1 MISVTGWNYG
11 DCTANLQPAVFADL
25 YEVHFTHMSEPS
37 REALRQFELAKN
49 ELQLAL
55 MFAKVS
61 SAAYSQGKLQHAW
74 DARSK
79 AEAVHARAVEQL
91 VGAVS
96 TEDKVIES
104 MLGELRTALAGL
116 PSSTEQHLWSR
127 PAARRS
133 AV

>member
-1 MISVTGWNYG
+1 
-11 DCTANLQPAVFADL
+11 
-25 YEVHFTHMSEPS
+25 MSEPS
-37 REALRQFELAKN
+37 PEALRQFELAKH

-61 SAAYSQGKLQHAW
+61 STAYSQGKLQHAW

-79 AEAVHARAVEQL
+79 AEAVRARAVAQL

-96 TEDKVIES
+96 IENKAIES
-104 MLGELRTALAGL
+104 MLGEVQEALADL
-116 PSSTEQHLWSR
+116 PSSTEPYLWTR
-127 PAARRS
+127 TAVRRS

>member
-1 MISVTGWNYG
+1 
-11 DCTANLQPAVFADL
+11 
-25 YEVHFTHMSEPS
+25 MSDS
-37 REALRQFELAKN
+37 SEARQQFELAKK

-79 AEAVHARAVEQL
+79 AEAVRARAVAQL
-91 VGAVS
+91 VGAVAAGDEAID
-96 TEDKVIES
+96 T
-104 MLGELRTALAGL
+104 MLGEVQDALATL
-116 PSSTEQHLWSR
+116 PSGTEPYLRAR
-127 PAARRS
+127 PAVRRS

>member
-1 MISVTGWNYG
+1 
-11 DCTANLQPAVFADL
+11 
-25 YEVHFTHMSEPS
+25 MSEPS
-37 REALRQFELAKN
+37 PEALRQFELAKN
-49 ELQLAL
+49 ELRLAL

-79 AEAVHARAVEQL
+79 AEAVHARAVAQL

-96 TEDKVIES
+96 TENKVIES
-104 MLGELRTALAGL
+104 MLGEVAEALDDL
-116 PSSTEQHLWSR
+116 PSSAESHLSMR
-127 PAARRS
+127 PAIRRS

>member
-1 MISVTGWNYG
+1 MT
-11 DCTANLQPAVFADL
+11 L
-25 YEVHFTHMSEPS
+25 MSEPTP
-37 REALRQFELAKN
+37 EAMRQFELAKH
-49 ELQLAL
+49 ELRLAL

-91 VGAVS
+91 IGAVS
-96 TEDKVIES
+96 TENKAIES
-104 MLGELRTALAGL
+104 MLGQVKEALDDL
-116 PSSTEQHLWSR
+116 PSPAEPYLWTR
-127 PAARRS
+127 PSLRRS

>member
-1 MISVTGWNYG
+1 
-11 DCTANLQPAVFADL
+11 
-25 YEVHFTHMSEPS
+25 MSDS
-37 REALRQFELAKN
+37 SDARQQFDLAKK

-79 AEAVHARAVEQL
+79 AEAVRARAVAQL
-91 VGAVS
+91 VGAVAAGDEAID
-96 TEDKVIES
+96 T
-104 MLGELRTALAGL
+104 MLGEVQDALATLLSG
-116 PSSTEQHLWSR
+116 TEPYLRAR
-127 PAARRS
+127 PAVRRS

>member
-1 MISVTGWNYG
+1 
-11 DCTANLQPAVFADL
+11 
-25 YEVHFTHMSEPS
+25 MSES
-37 REALRQFELAKN
+37 SDARQQFELAKK

-79 AEAVHARAVEQL
+79 AEAVRARAVAQL
-91 VGAVS
+91 VGAVAAGDEAID
-96 TEDKVIES
+96 T
-104 MLGELRTALAGL
+104 MLGEVQDALATL
-116 PSSTEQHLWSR
+116 PSGTEPYLRAR
-127 PAARRS
+127 PAVRRS

>member
-1 MISVTGWNYG
+1 
-11 DCTANLQPAVFADL
+11 
-25 YEVHFTHMSEPS
+25 MSESSDP
-37 REALRQFELAKN
+37 RQQFELAKK

-79 AEAVHARAVEQL
+79 AEAVRARAVAQL
-91 VGAVS
+91 VGAVAAGDEAID
-96 TEDKVIES
+96 T
-104 MLGELRTALAGL
+104 MLGEVQDALATL
-116 PSSTEQHLWSR
+116 PSGTEPYLRAR
-127 PAARRS
+127 PAVRRS

>member
-1 MISVTGWNYG
+1 MN
-11 DCTANLQPAVFADL
+11 A
-25 YEVHFTHMSEPS
+25 PS
-37 REALRQFELAKN
+37 PEAQRQFDLAKH

-61 SAAYSQGKLQHAW
+61 STAYSQGKLQHAW

-79 AEAVHARAVEQL
+79 AEAVRARAVAQL

-96 TEDKVIES
+96 VEDKAIES
-104 MLGELRTALAGL
+104 MLGAVQEALAGL
-116 PSSTEQHLWSR
+116 PTPAEQYRWTPS
-127 PAARRS
+127 AVRRS